1 MRQPAGWHGS
11 PNLLFP
17 APSHPLKS
25 TMNTQS
31 FTSTTLA
38 LECYQPEPDLLYS
51 IERAEQLTHIPR
63 RRIALY
69 YRYGLVSPVHDPELG
84 GWFFN
89 DEGLLT
95 LRRVD
100 HLHRVCGLNPA
111 ATRLLLGL
119 LQEVENLRR
128 ELRFWRGY

>member
-1 MRQPAGWHGS
+1 
-11 PNLLFP
+11 
-17 APSHPLKS
+17 
-25 TMNTQS
+25 MNTDTFIS
-31 FTSTTLA
+31 ASMAVEL
-38 LECYQPEPDLLYS
+38 YQPEAETLYS

-69 YRYGLVSPVHDPELG
+69 YRYGLVSPVHDPEMG

-100 HLHRVCGLNPA
+100 HLHRVCGMNPSA
-111 ATRLLLGL
+111 IRLLLGL
-119 LQEVENLRR
+119 MQEVEELRR